1 MRIILLIG
9 TGSFIG
15 GVFRYLASQFIQ
27 NRISTILPYGT
38 LWVNIIGCFLVGLI
52 YGISDRGGL
61 NPDWRLFLATG
72 ICGGFT
78 TFSAFSNDTISLMRD
93 GQFIPAFIY
102 LSTTVFFGLMATL
115 IGIAI
120 PKLI

>member
-15 GVFRYLASQFIQ
+15 GVFRYLTSQLIQ
-27 NRISTILPYGT
+27 NKVSTTFPFGT
-38 LWVNIIGCFLVGLI
+38 LWVNIIGCFIIGILFGLSEK
-52 YGISDRGGL
+52 GNLD
-61 NPDWRLFLATG
+61 PDWRLFLVTG
-72 ICGGFT
+72 ICGGYT
-78 TFSAFSNDTISLMRD
+78 TFSAFSMDSISLFRD
-93 GQFIPAFIY
+93 GQFIQGFIY
-102 LSTTVFFGLMATL
+102 ISGTVFFGLMATL